1 MNLPARDDLHLL
13 AGAYALD
20 ALDDLERQRF
30 EQHLPTCPSCQEDVA
45 SFADATASLA
55 TAAATPAPA
64 SLRNRVLTAVEA
76 TRQVSVRGRRP
87 TPVSSAVRYLSVAA
101 AVLLLVVGGAMGAK
115 QFRQNRQLSARAAIV
130 EAGDARMSHL
140 TGGAGDIQ
148 VTYSASHGASLLVAD
163 GLPPAPANR
172 AYELWI
178 IVDGKPEPSVTF
190 QTNGKGH
197 AVVKINRVPPAG
209 SVLAI
214 TEEPSGGSATPTTK
228 PSHASPP
235 I

>member
-30 EQHLPTCPSCQEDVA
+30 EQHLPTCPSCQDDVA

-55 TAAATPAPA
+55 TAVATPTPA
-64 SLRNRVLTAVEA
+64 ALRQRVLNEA
-76 TRQVSVRGRRP
+76 DQTRQVSVRGHRFR
-87 TPVSSAVRYLSVAA
+87 SSSSGLRYLSVAA
-101 AVLLLVVGGAMGAK
+101 AAVLLVLGGAIGTK
-115 QFRQNRQLSARAAIV
+115 QFRQNRQLSARVAIV

-140 TGGAGDIQ
+140 TGGAGDVQ

-163 GLPPAPANR
+163 GLPPAPAHR

-178 IVDGKPEPSVTF
+178 IVDGTPQPSVTF
-190 QTNGKGH
+190 QTNSKGH
-197 AVVKINRVPPAG
+197 AVVKIGRVPPAG
-209 SVLAI
+209 SILAI
-214 TEEPSGGSATPTTK
+214 TEEPSGGSQTPTTK
-228 PSHASPP
+228 PTHASPP